1 MKFEPNPQQQQL
13 FELRRLV
20 LRWLTSTLAIFVA
33 VWLVPGIIFEGP
45 GWQLGIVA
53 VILGLLGTLLRPLL
67 LLFTL
72 PLVLLTLGLFVL
84 VINAGLL
91 LLTSSLAGQFGID
104 FTVESF
110 WSALF
115 GGLLI
120 SIVSGV
126 LNLLAG
132 EHNIRFM
139 YVRGGDDDHV

>member
-1 MKFEPNPQQQQL
+1 MRFQPNPQQHQL
-13 FELRRLV
+13 FDLRRLV

-33 VWLVPGIIFEGP
+33 VWLVPGIVFEGP

-104 FTVESF
+104 FMVDSF

-120 SIVSGV
+120 SIVSGL

-132 EHNIRFM
+132 EHNIRV
-139 YVRGGDDDHV
+139 YVRNGDNERH